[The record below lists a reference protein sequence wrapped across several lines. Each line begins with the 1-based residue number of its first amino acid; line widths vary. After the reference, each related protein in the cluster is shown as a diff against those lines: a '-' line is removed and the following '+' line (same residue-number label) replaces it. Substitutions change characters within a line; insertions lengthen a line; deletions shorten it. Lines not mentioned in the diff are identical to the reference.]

1 MFNLP
6 SAAKLYIDS
15 ENLTQNIGLLL
26 NYKKTKAQA
35 QAQPNFDEKRF
46 NEQFSA
52 AYTIPIEYL
61 NKIEEISKESFKACS
76 QELGRYELVNL
87 NSSLGN
93 YSCAQDKFKKTI
105 NYFDSNLESVLSADN
120 ANYTNTIAKINELKT
135 NAKGALTDY
144 IKRFKKD
151 YDNLTVD
158 DFKGANV
165 SEEMAMQRY
174 AIHLVTTFLKS
185 NQSKE
190 ENKQAVTKVVKGLKS
205 TQKKIANYENKK
217 LKINDKTSKGL
228 YASNHSIAQVDDI
241 LGEGYINKKRWNDNL
256 AAPFSDEIGVLINE
270 TSQQFVTN
278 E

>member
-6 SAAKLYIDS
+6 SVAKLYIDS
-15 ENLTQNIGLLL
+15 ENLTQTIKLLV

-46 NEQFSA
+46 NEQYSA
-52 AYTIPIEYL
+52 AYKIPIEYL

-76 QELGRYELVNL
+76 QGLGRYELVNL

-93 YSCAQDKFKKTI
+93 YSCAQDKFKQTI
-105 NYFDSNLESVLSADN
+105 NYFDSTLESVLSADD
-120 ANYTNTIAKINELKT
+120 ANFTNTTAKMQELNT

-144 IKRFKKD
+144 IERFKKD
-151 YDNLTVD
+151 YDNLTID

-165 SEEMAMQRY
+165 SKELAMQRY
-174 AIHLVTTFLKS
+174 AIHLITTFLKS
-185 NQSKE
+185 SQSNE
-190 ENKQAVTKVVKGLKS
+190 ENKKAVTKFVKGLKS
-205 TQKKIANYENKK
+205 TQKKTANYEERKI
-217 LKINDKTSKGL
+217 KINTKTSEGL
-228 YASNHSIAQVDDI
+228 YASNHSISQGDDI

-256 AAPFSDEIGVLINE
+256 VVPFSEAIEALIDE